1 MGAFFRV
8 MITKLEFKNPLSTS
22 TSQIATMMKW
32 KTDVRTLQFLIFV
45 YIFLLKLDPLW
56 NHFVTQNIMIN
67 IFYPPRYLKRQI
79 DVLYDKMGMDVVPY
93 Q

>member
-1 MGAFFRV
+1 
-8 MITKLEFKNPLSTS
+8 MITKVEFKNPLSTS

-56 NHFVTQNIMIN
+56 NHFVTQNIIN
-67 IFYPPRYLKRQI
+67 FFYPPRYLKRQI
-79 DVLYDKMGMDVVPY
+79 DVLYDKNGYGRCPLSMT
-93 Q
+93 